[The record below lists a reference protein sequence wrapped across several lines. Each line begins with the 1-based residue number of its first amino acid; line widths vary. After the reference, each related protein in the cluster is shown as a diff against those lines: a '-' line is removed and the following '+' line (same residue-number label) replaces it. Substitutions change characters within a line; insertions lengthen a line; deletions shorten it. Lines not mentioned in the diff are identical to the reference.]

1 MRIVGSTNERINST
15 ERKNPTIR
23 QSDNQQISYIHFMRT
38 LLLVLI
44 CLISLPSM
52 AQRNIERWNKQ
63 ASQVT
68 IIRDEYGIPHIYGKT
83 DADCVFGL
91 LYAQCEDD
99 FRRVEENYI
108 TMLGRTAEVKGK
120 SELYEDLLIRLTI
133 DSADARK
140 DYEQAPLWLKKILQA
155 YADGINFYLYKH
167 PEVKPAAIKHF
178 EPWFP
183 LMYTDGSISAIQTGG
198 LTANDVKRFYEG
210 KSISSIPNQKH
221 IAEEKL
227 IGSNGFA
234 VAPSKSKTGNAL
246 FFINPHVTFYFRPE
260 VHMQSEEGLH
270 VYGAVTWGQPF
281 VYQGFNEHLGFMHTS
296 SEADA
301 ADLYAETITK
311 GEDGHFY
318 YLYDGQ
324 KKRVTEHTINIR
336 YTEDG
341 LIKSKTFTTYATH
354 HGPVLAQQDDKWL
367 SLKTMNRSL
376 AGLIQSW
383 ERTKATSLESFK
395 KNLDLRANL
404 SNNTVYAD
412 KNGNIAYWHGNYMP
426 KRDLS
431 FNWNKPVDGSTS
443 KTEWKGMHA
452 IHELVQSINPKN
464 GWIQNTNNTPFSVSG
479 DLSPKRSSYPS
490 YMAPDGENFRGLN
503 AVRLFNQ
510 SGKMDLDDLIKL
522 GYDPHLTAFD
532 SSLPVLIAKH
542 ASIKNT
548 DPALF
553 NKLAEPIS
561 MLSQWDRN
569 ASASSIAQTLAIHW
583 AEKMNVL
590 FRTDDPELFADF
602 ITRYGDVLR
611 KTDAKKI
618 LQPLS
623 EVIDM
628 LQTNFGTWKLPW
640 GEINRMQRIKN
651 GGTAFHLDNVE
662 SIPVARASSVWGQ
675 LPSFNSRTVSGSK
688 KRYGYGGN
696 SFVCA
701 VEFGKRIRAKSIL
714 AGGNSGDPNSP
725 YFFDQANMYADGQFK
740 DVYFYKEDV
749 LKHAK
754 QTYHPGQTSASME
767 KHFPL
772 IDSLVSQYARKNNI
786 PGFTYGIVADGQL
799 VHTKYAGLANIK
811 EKINVD
817 SLSTFRIASMTKS
830 FTTMAILML
839 RDQGKLNLDD
849 PASKYIPQMKNTKL
863 LTDDAPEITIRD
875 LMTHRAGFPEDNP
888 FGDRQMGNT
897 DKQLEEL
904 MEKGAAFSNV
914 PGITYEYS
922 NLGISLLGLIIRNIS
937 GQPYQDFIA
946 EKIFKPL
953 GMSHTYWEYTKV
965 PAKQLAHG
973 YRWINNNWEEQEL
986 EHDGSWG
993 AMGGLITTME
1003 DFSKYMNFHL
1013 SAWPPRNGQDDGPI
1027 KRSSIREMHQAWNYD
1042 NINPNFKY
1050 ATGRACP
1057 TTNSYGYGLGI
1068 MHDCE
1073 NRVFVSHGG
1082 GLPGFGSHWRIMPQ
1096 YGIGIAIFSNRTY
1109 AGWSGMTL
1117 QALDTLI
1124 ALGNIEPRKPEGS
1137 DILEKRKE
1145 QLLSILP
1152 TWENVEPIGIFAENF
1167 FPDNPIDQLKKQS
1180 KEHYARMGSIK
1191 NITPVRP
1198 LNALRGEFDI
1208 IGEKGKMTVFFTLSP
1223 ETKMKIQA
1231 LSISN

>member
-1 MRIVGSTNERINST
+1 
-15 ERKNPTIR
+15 
-23 QSDNQQISYIHFMRT
+23 MRT
-38 LLLVLI
+38 LLISLI
-44 CLISLPSM
+44 CLISLPVM
-52 AQRNIERWNKQ
+52 AQRNIDRWEKQ

-133 DSADARK
+133 DSAEARK
-140 DYEQAPLWLKKILQA
+140 DYEQAPDWLKKILQA

-167 PEVKPAAIKHF
+167 PEVKPALIKNF

-198 LTANDVKRFYEG
+198 LTAEDIKHFYENEN
-210 KSISSIPNQKH
+210 ITATPNQRH
-221 IAEEKL
+221 IGEEKL

-281 VYQGFNEHLGFMHTS
+281 IYQGFNEHLGFMHTS

-301 ADLYAETITK
+301 ADLYAETIVT
-311 GEDGHFY
+311 GPDGHLY
-318 YLYDGQ
+318 YRYNGENR
-324 KKRVTEHTINIR
+324 RVKENLITLR
-336 YTEDG
+336 YIENG
-341 LIKSKTFTTYATH
+341 IMKSKQFITYATH
-354 HGPVLAQQDDKWL
+354 HGPVLAQQGEKWL

-383 ERTKATSLESFK
+383 ERTKATSIELFK

-412 KNGNIAYWHGNYMP
+412 KKGNIAYWHGNYMP

-431 FNWNKPVDGSTS
+431 FNWNQPVDGSTS
-443 KTEWKGMHA
+443 KTEWKGMHTVS
-452 IHELVQSINPKN
+452 ELVQVINPRN

-479 DLSPKRSSYPS
+479 DQSPKSSAYPS

-510 SGKMDLDDLIKL
+510 SEKMDIDDLIKL

-542 ASIKNT
+542 ATIKNS
-548 DPALF
+548 DPALYK
-553 NKLAEPIS
+553 KLEEPIA
-561 MLSQWDRN
+561 MLAQWDRN
-569 ASASSIAQTLAIHW
+569 ASVSSVAQTLAIHW
-583 AEKMNVL
+583 AEKMNAL
-590 FRTDDPELFADF
+590 LRTDDPELFADF
-602 ITRYGDVLR
+602 ITRYSYILR
-611 KTDAKKI
+611 KTDEHKI
-618 LQPLS
+618 LQPLA
-623 EVIDM
+623 EVIDS
-628 LQTNFGTWKLPW
+628 LQTYIGTWKIPW
-640 GEINRMQRIKN
+640 GEINRLQRIQN
-651 GGTAFHLDNVE
+651 GSTTFHLDNVE
-662 SIPVARASSVWGQ
+662 SIPVGRASSVWGQ
-675 LPSFNSRTVSGSK
+675 LPSFNSRTSASTK

-725 YFFDQANMYADGQFK
+725 HFFDQAKMYADGQFK
-740 DVYFYKEDV
+740 EVHFYKDDV
-749 LKHAK
+749 LKHAM
-754 QTYHPGQTSASME
+754 QTYHPGTNVASIE
-767 KHFPL
+767 KHLPL
-772 IDSLVSQYARKNNI
+772 IDSLVSQYAQKNNI
-786 PGFTYGIVADGQL
+786 PGFTYGIVSDGKL
-799 VHTKYAGLANIK
+799 IHTKYAGLSNIK
-811 EKINVD
+811 ENIKVD
-817 SLSTFRIASMTKS
+817 SLSAFRIASMTKS

-839 RDQGKLNLDD
+839 RDQGKVNLDD
-849 PASKYIPQMKNTKL
+849 PASKYIPQMKNTRL

-897 DKQLEEL
+897 DKQLEDL
-904 MEKGAAFSNV
+904 MEKGVAFSTI
-914 PGITYEYS
+914 PGINYEYS
-922 NLGISLLGLIIRNIS
+922 NLGISLLGLVIRNVT
-937 GQPYQDFIA
+937 GKTYQDYII
-946 EKIFKPL
+946 ENIFKPL
-953 GMSHTYWEYTKV
+953 GMNNTYWDYTKV
-965 PAKQLAHG
+965 PSKQLALG
-973 YRWINNNWEEQEL
+973 YRWINHVWEEQEL
-986 EHDGSWG
+986 EKDGSWG
-993 AMGGLITTME
+993 AMGGVITTIE

-1013 SAWPPRNGQDDGPI
+1013 SAWPPRSGDENGPI
-1027 KRSSIREMHQAWNYD
+1027 KRSSVREMHQAWNYD

-1050 ATGRACP
+1050 PTGRACP

-1068 MHDCE
+1068 MHDCQ
-1073 NRVFVSHGG
+1073 NRVYVSHGG

-1096 YGIGIAIFSNRTY
+1096 YGMGIAIFSNRTY
-1109 AGWSGMTL
+1109 AGWGSMTL
-1117 QALDTLI
+1117 QTLDTLI
-1124 ALGNIEPRKPEGS
+1124 ALSHLESRKPNRSE
-1137 DILEKRKE
+1137 ILEKRKE
-1145 QLLSILP
+1145 QVVKLFP
-1152 TWENVEPIGIFAENF
+1152 DWKNAAQTEIFAENF
-1167 FPDNPIDQLKKQS
+1167 FPDNPLDQLKKQS
-1180 KEHYARMGSIK
+1180 SEHFSRIGTIK
-1191 NITPVRP
+1191 NITSVRP

-1208 IGEKGKMTVFFTLSP
+1208 IGEKGKITVFFTLSP
-1223 ETKMKIQA
+1223 ETDPKIQA
-1231 LSISN
+1231 MVMSN